1 MAIRINTTVEAS
13 QSARKKRLGVTWPD
27 VLERG
32 LRGYE
37 QDRRD
42 REKPKKRKLDM
53 DLETSTLSRIWT
65 SKKEGEK

>member
-1 MAIRINTTVEAS
+1 MAIRINTTVENG
-13 QSARKKRLGVTWPD
+13 QSARKKRLGVTWPA

-42 REKPKKRKLDM
+42 REAA
-53 DLETSTLSRIWT
+53 
-65 SKKEGEK
+65 KKEGKK

>member
-1 MAIRINTTVEAS
+1 MVRINTAVENS
-13 QSARKKRLGVTWPD
+13 QSARKKRLGVTWPA

-42 REKPKKRKLDM
+42 REAA
-53 DLETSTLSRIWT
+53 
-65 SKKEGEK
+65 KKEERKHNVQIHQFLASPR

>member
-1 MAIRINTTVEAS
+1 MVRINTAVENS
-13 QSARKKRLGVTWPD
+13 QSARKKRLGVTWPA

-42 REKPKKRKLDM
+42 REAA
-53 DLETSTLSRIWT
+53 
-65 SKKEGEK
+65 KKEGKK